1 MLALVALRSA
11 QEIAAQAPDREIAG
25 SYPFYT
31 VNLSAPSTYSSELL
45 MTASPSSTLL
55 RLSVVVLAAAC
66 ATSAPRNAPG
76 DSADVTAADIE
87 QHADEPIESLIQ
99 RKVPG
104 VLVTKTPTGQ
114 IALFIRGARDMD
126 GKPKP
131 PMYVVNHMPMRAGR
145 DGALPVNS
153 YDIETIKVLKGPDAA
168 IYGID
173 AADGVIVITLKK
185 PKAPNPA

>member
-1 MLALVALRSA
+1 
-11 QEIAAQAPDREIAG
+11 
-25 SYPFYT
+25 
-31 VNLSAPSTYSSELL
+31 
-45 MTASPSSTLL
+45 MTAFPASTLL

-66 ATSAPRNAPG
+66 ATSAPRNAPT
-76 DSADVTAADIE
+76 DSAGVTAADVE
-87 QHADEPIESLIQ
+87 QHPDEPIESLIQ

-104 VLVTKTPTGQ
+104 VLVSKTPTGQ

-131 PMYVVNHMPMRAGR
+131 PMYVVNQMPMMAGR
-145 DGALPVNS
+145 DGVIPVNP

-185 PKAPNPA
+185 PKAPNQF